1 MIQQMTDSGRISC
14 VLQNQE
20 YASSSEFTGSIGLV
34 SCVPVKKKKEEEGGN
49 SVSQRDLW
57 LWLSWLETEL

>member
-1 MIQQMTDSGRISC
+1 MIQQMRDYGGISC

-34 SCVPVKKKKEEEGGN
+34 SCVPVKKKRKGKEEILLAREIYGCG
-49 SVSQRDLW
+49 LAG
-57 LWLSWLETEL
+57 LE